1 MNIYFM
7 FAADDTAIQADTE
20 LLEDIETEIVEES
33 EEPEQEQEPET
44 VFVYE
49 SELVG
54 DDIPEDV
61 QQVQAVV
68 NTDDVVVL
76 LKEWQKEQQQYEQ
89 KVLDVQTFIS
99 DQAKN
104 ITSLFFLLV
113 LAVGLMSGIILAKAV
128 WRKF

>member
-1 MNIYFM
+1 MNTCYFM
-7 FAADDTAIQADTE
+7 FAADNTAIQADTE
-20 LLEDIETEIVEES
+20 LLENIETETVENSDEM
-33 EEPEQEQEPET
+33 EQEPET

-99 DQAKN
+99 DQTKN

>member
-1 MNIYFM
+1 MNTYFM
-7 FAADDTAIQADTE
+7 FAADDTATQADNE

-33 EEPEQEQEPET
+33 EEPEHEQEPET
-44 VFVYE
+44 VFAYE

-99 DQAKN
+99 DQTKN
-104 ITSLFFLLV
+104 LTSLFFLLV
-113 LAVGLMSGIILAKAV
+113 LAVGLLSGIILAKAV

>member
-1 MNIYFM
+1 MNTYFM
-7 FAADDTAIQADTE
+7 FAADDTATQADTE
-20 LLEDIETEIVEES
+20 LLEDIETETVEES
-33 EEPEQEQEPET
+33 EKMKQEPET

-61 QQVQAVV
+61 QHVQAVV

-76 LKEWQKEQQQYEQ
+76 LKEWQKEQQQYEK

-99 DQAKN
+99 DQTKN

-113 LAVGLMSGIILAKAV
+113 LAVGLLSGIILAKAV

>member
-1 MNIYFM
+1 MNTYFM
-7 FAADDTAIQADTE
+7 FAADDTATQADTE
-20 LLEDIETEIVEES
+20 LLEDIETETVEES
-33 EEPEQEQEPET
+33 EEMEQEPET

-68 NTDDVVVL
+68 NIDDVVVL
-76 LKEWQKEQQQYEQ
+76 LKEWQKEQQQHEQ
-89 KVLDVQTFIS
+89 KVLEVQTFIS
-99 DQAKN
+99 DQTKN

>member
-1 MNIYFM
+1 MNTCYFM
-7 FAADDTAIQADTE
+7 FTADDTVIQANTE
-20 LLEDIETEIVEES
+20 LLEDIETETVEES
-33 EEPEQEQEPET
+33 DEMDQEPET

-54 DDIPEDV
+54 DDVPEDV
-61 QQVQAVV
+61 QQMQAVV
-68 NTDDVVVL
+68 NTDDVIVL

-89 KVLDVQTFIS
+89 KVLEVQTFIS
-99 DQAKN
+99 DQTKN

-113 LAVGLMSGIILAKAV
+113 LAVGLMSGIILAKVV

>member
-1 MNIYFM
+1 MNTYFM
-7 FAADDTAIQADTE
+7 FAADDTATQADTE
-20 LLEDIETEIVEES
+20 LLEDIETETVEES
-33 EEPEQEQEPET
+33 EEMEHEPET
-44 VFVYE
+44 VFIYE

-68 NTDDVVVL
+68 NTDDVIVL

-99 DQAKN
+99 DQTKN

>member
-1 MNIYFM
+1 MNTYFM
-7 FAADDTAIQADTE
+7 FAADDTATQADTE
-20 LLEDIETEIVEES
+20 LLEDIETETVEEF
-33 EEPEQEQEPET
+33 EEMEQEPET
-44 VFVYE
+44 VFAYE

-68 NTDDVVVL
+68 NIDDVVVL

-99 DQAKN
+99 DQTKN
-104 ITSLFFLLV
+104 LTSLFFLLV
-113 LAVGLMSGIILAKAV
+113 LAVGLLSGIILAKAV

>member
-1 MNIYFM
+1 MNTCYFM
-7 FAADDTAIQADTE
+7 FAADNTAIQADTE
-20 LLEDIETEIVEES
+20 LLEDIETEPVEDSDEM
-33 EEPEQEQEPET
+33 EQEPET

-89 KVLDVQTFIS
+89 KVLEVQTFIS
-99 DQAKN
+99 DQTKN

>member
-1 MNIYFM
+1 MNTYFM
-7 FAADDTAIQADTE
+7 FTADDTAIQADTE
-20 LLEDIETEIVEES
+20 LLEDIETETVEES
-33 EEPEQEQEPET
+33 DEMEPEPET

-54 DDIPEDV
+54 DDVPEDV

-76 LKEWQKEQQQYEQ
+76 LRQWQQEQQQYEQ
-89 KVLDVQTFIS
+89 KVLEVQTFIS
-99 DQAKN
+99 DQTKN

-113 LAVGLMSGIILAKAV
+113 LAVGLMSGIVLAKAV